1 MNEVKPIVELEG
13 CMMGFAALNPSYTP
27 RLKNLRSSPHLSAK
41 NANHGGNVTIA
52 RPQIKQTAKKYSR
65 QIREMAPLCGI
76 S

>member
-1 MNEVKPIVELEG
+1 MSAAKSIVELG
-13 CMMGFAALNPSYTP
+13 RLHDGFRYAQPILHATP
-27 RLKNLRSSPHLSAK
+27 QKPPHSPRLSAK

-65 QIREMAPLCGI
+65 QIREMAPLAEI